1 MQNIFQE
8 FEPDILETMSNLSSD
23 EVFTPPEIAN
33 KVLDTLP
40 IDIWENPDIKILD
53 PCSKSGVFLR
63 EAAKRLMKGLE
74 LKIPDEKKRREHIF
88 KEMLFGISI
97 TELTSLISRRS
108 LYYSKDASNDE
119 SVVKFKEKEGNIL
132 YQRADH
138 EFVANKC
145 KICGAVKTNIDRGE
159 ELENYAYEFIHD
171 NKIFSDMRFDV
182 IVGNPPY
189 QLDDDGYGRSA
200 KAIYHLFVEQAFKLR
215 PGYVAM
221 VIPSRWFIGGKV
233 PSQFRKRMLSSK
245 QFRNLVDY
253 EDSSEVFPNVTI
265 RGGVC
270 YFLYDKHYEGKCKVE
285 NYKEGKITSTSE
297 RYLGEFGDV
306 FIRHSEALSIISK
319 VQKKANSFMNEQV
332 STRNAF
338 GMQSNFWNYSENKK
352 HGHYKLYFKGGG
364 EGWVHPK
371 FVTKNNDW
379 VHMYKVLSL
388 AAYGTS
394 GSKPY
399 QVTSRPKVVSPGS
412 VSTETYLVC
421 GVYDSLEK
429 AEALETYLKTK
440 FVRFLIYLRVITQHI
455 KPDSFSFVPV
465 PDLTKSWDDKKLYKE
480 YSLTDEEIEFIEDH
494 IRPIEDE

>member
-74 LKIPDEKKRREHIF
+74 LKIPNEKKRREHIF

-159 ELENYAYEFIHD
+159 EFENYAYEFIHD

-221 VIPSRWFIGGKV
+221 VIPSR
-233 PSQFRKRMLSSK
+233 
-245 QFRNLVDY
+245 
-253 EDSSEVFPNVTI
+253 
-265 RGGVC
+265 
-270 YFLYDKHYEGKCKVE
+270 
-285 NYKEGKITSTSE
+285 
-297 RYLGEFGDV
+297 
-306 FIRHSEALSIISK
+306 
-319 VQKKANSFMNEQV
+319 
-332 STRNAF
+332 
-338 GMQSNFWNYSENKK
+338 
-352 HGHYKLYFKGGG
+352 
-364 EGWVHPK
+364 
-371 FVTKNNDW
+371 
-379 VHMYKVLSL
+379 LSL
-388 AAYGTS
+388 
-394 GSKPY
+394 
-399 QVTSRPKVVSPGS
+399 
-412 VSTETYLVC
+412 
-421 GVYDSLEK
+421 
-429 AEALETYLKTK
+429 
-440 FVRFLIYLRVITQHI
+440 IHI
-455 KPDSFSFVPV
+455 
-465 PDLTKSWDDKKLYKE
+465 
-480 YSLTDEEIEFIEDH
+480 
-494 IRPIEDE
+494 